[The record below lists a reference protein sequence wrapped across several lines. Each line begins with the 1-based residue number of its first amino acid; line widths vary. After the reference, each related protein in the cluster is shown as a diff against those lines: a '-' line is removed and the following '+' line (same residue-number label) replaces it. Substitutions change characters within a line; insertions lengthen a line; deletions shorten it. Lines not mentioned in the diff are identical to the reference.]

1 MKKGIIVLLITV
13 LAATSVFALDF
24 SGNFRAGYKFDF
36 GDEVK
41 ISDVSRLNG
50 LAGRFSIS
58 SGAEGEGW
66 SLDLWSPV
74 FDCADSKEYYGY
86 YGSIKAL
93 LTVDYSATMGL
104 PEDVSV
110 KFMLGD
116 NSFSIYAPYLDPTGN
131 SYNYIDSVGDG
142 IMTGVSFGYK
152 NYSITGAIDPTSA
165 AGKSGI
171 VYADADF
178 DFVAV
183 GAGAQFAKDALDVE
197 AGFTFDVAKVAK
209 MDDVSVE
216 LSALYQYAKATS
228 ESHTLYVATEGGYGS
243 ISAYAEFIAA
253 LSAKEYDLYAGV
265 SYALAN
271 GISVGA
277 DGSFEFDGEKAA
289 SGAGW
294 AKYKFNGV
302 TYQAWFGY
310 NKNLY
315 AKAQVTL
322 SF

>member
-24 SGNFRAGYKFDF
+24 SGNFRAGYTFNF
-36 GDEVK
+36 GDEVS
-41 ISDVSRLNG
+41 ISDVNRYKG
-50 LAGRFSIS
+50 VAGRFAVT

-66 SLDLWSPV
+66 ALDLWAPV
-74 FDCADSKEYYGY
+74 FDIASSN
-86 YGSIKAL
+86 GSYSPISAL

-104 PEDVSV
+104 PKDVSV
-110 KFMLGD
+110 KFMIGD
-116 NSFSIYAPYLDPTGN
+116 NGFSIYVPYLDPTY
-131 SYNYIDSVGDG
+131 SYYNYIDSVGDG

-165 AGKSGI
+165 TGKSGI